1 MDKLAEIINQVIKE
15 KKIKVNSKKDL
26 DLIFEKCWAGYV
38 RKGTKTM
45 FGKKYPNCVK
55 K

>member
-1 MDKLAEIINQVIKE
+1 MINLTDILHQVLNE
-15 KKIKVNSKKDL
+15 KKIKIVNPQNEEL
-26 DLIFEKCWAGYV
+26 LTEKCWAGYV
-38 RKGTKTM
+38 RKGTKIM